1 MDVDIFGVT
10 IGIAIGFAIAIPIT
24 LLLDKR
30 ATQARKQNEE
40 LSQKIVQLNAQREV
54 EQQQKQQ
61 QMEELEE
68 IRLKLE
74 ASFSQL
80 ADKALNQNTT
90 RFLELANQ
98 NFSKFKNETDTDLK
112 LLIHPLREH
121 LSRVEKQGKQVELDR
136 VDAYSSLVNQVK
148 TMNESACSL
157 RDETTRLVQALRQPK
172 TRGRWG
178 EIQLQNVLEL
188 VGMQKYID
196 FTTEDS
202 FDTEEGKKR
211 PDVVVRLPG
220 DRSIVID
227 AKTPLDAY
235 LSAIES
241 EVESDQNDLF
251 TKHAQQLRDQ
261 VNNLASRDYQQ
272 VVPHSPDFVVMFIPG
287 ESFYSVAVEYDPS
300 LFEYALQKQVLI
312 TTPMSLILLLRV
324 AVLGWQQDKMSENA
338 NKIVQ
343 IGRELYKRLDVFNN
357 HIRNH
362 GNALA
367 KSVNLYNK
375 AIGSMESRV
384 LPSARKLEELE
395 IAAANKQ
402 IASPEPIEKSV
413 RKVNSGH

>member
-98 NFSKFKNETDTDLK
+98 NFSKLKNEADTDLK

-196 FTTEDS
+196 FTTEES

-261 VNNLASRDYQQ
+261 INNLASRDYQQ

-343 IGRELYKRLDVFNN
+343 IGRELYKRLDVFNS

-395 IAAANKQ
+395 IAAADKQ

-413 RKVNSGH
+413 RKVNAGH

>member
-98 NFSKFKNETDTDLK
+98 NFSKLKNEADTDLK

-196 FTTEDS
+196 FTTEES

-261 VNNLASRDYQQ
+261 INNLASRDYQQ

-343 IGRELYKRLDVFNN
+343 IGRELYKRLDVFNS

-395 IAAANKQ
+395 IAATDKQ

-413 RKVNSGH
+413 RKVNAGH

>member
-261 VNNLASRDYQQ
+261 INNLASRDYQQ